1 MYTLSLSYAVFII
14 LYHIHT
20 IYIPVIYAIY
30 TVYIYTAPFIY
41 TAKKQARL
49 ALEKR
54 QDERLKKTLE
64 SELGKP

>member
-1 MYTLSLSYAVFII
+1 MHSLYT
-14 LYHIHT
+14 
-20 IYIPVIYAIY
+20 P
-30 TVYIYTAPFIY
+30 Y

-64 SELGKP
+64 SELG